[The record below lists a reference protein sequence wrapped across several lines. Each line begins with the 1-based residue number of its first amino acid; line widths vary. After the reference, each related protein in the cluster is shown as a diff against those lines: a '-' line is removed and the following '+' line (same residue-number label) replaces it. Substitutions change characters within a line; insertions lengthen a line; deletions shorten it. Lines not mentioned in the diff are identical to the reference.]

1 MGRETQAPGNVTSR
15 PASRRSEREDGGIQR
30 PTDDDDRRRR
40 PTREKE
46 KGGRI
51 AKGMKIR
58 RNEGITRRSQ
68 GNLQMCPVTFVQ
80 YRREADAETEGSLE
94 GRGMGQVE
102 GKEEEAGRGKRRER
116 KDQANQEA
124 TGLDMTEK
132 ATCRCV
138 R

>member
-124 TGLDMTEK
+124 TGLDMTE
-132 ATCRCV
+132 
-138 R
+138 